1 MSFKPITKS
10 KNGKWKGSGSGSKYA
25 KLNDKGGWGSRKKV
39 SFRKAI
45 PAVVMLFLFLILS
58 IGNYGGPIPFVFGDY
73 NTSFSHTRTNI
84 FTDAQMLGPTST
96 SGPIAFKSKV
106 NATTNA
112 NPATTLALPALS
124 VAVSDT
130 VLIDIFDGGNCA
142 GCFSATDTAG
152 NTYAFKVGTS
162 AAASNSYVLAST
174 VTIASG
180 SDVVTVSTSPNPARI
195 FDAVGIVYSG
205 VTGFG
210 NTATEQ
216 TNFASS
222 GQASTVTIT
231 TSANS
236 VVHEAFFFSGDAAT
250 VTISMTSAQTL
261 RNSDGSGVA
270 AGSHE
275 GLAGSAAVSTE
286 KGGLSPGSNSLSLT
300 ETSTSP
306 SCGTSC
312 HRGHSALELKGSG
325 SPAITDF
332 SKVRWNFN
340 STCVTMSGPNSPEM
354 IFDYALGTTGSG
366 GKNCNSADIAIT
378 KSSFNIQAASG
389 RQMEMVMAWN
399 HIINSPIKNVTVV
412 LRTNGTLPSF
422 TTNYNPFNDI
432 NARMIWQACPAPI
445 CAGGLQSLWILHDNT
460 KTLNQET
467 QGNDLI
473 IKGPDANFN
482 NANAFQNAFQVVL
495 NFTGPINYLQSNSVT
510 NSTNS
515 ASSLQFGE
523 DYFLLVQS
531 QFDTTVVPS
540 GFGDSFVGGQ
550 NPPNGVGDP
559 SFGIWSVPSAC
570 TDPINKVACS
580 LPAAQPVFQFN
591 VLDPSTWGN
600 AIIKGLV
607 WVFLT
612 AIPGGLVIM
621 ISGFF
626 SVLQSGLN
634 FIGNQVGWGN
644 VGDSTFAFFNNVGS
658 FLLTSTPLGWVVTL
672 VKESIDEITAFGS
685 WFGTWTGGLAVAV
698 KDLIFAVPLIGNI
711 VVKIFVFL
719 PTSYILMDLLFWFYY
734 CAEGGLSGMAHW
746 FEWNKWMAFATY
758 GILEKFVNAFLSLIS
773 WLVGKIP
780 TLDGTNLPRL
790 PSIEGGSVPSVR
802 IDLGIPAI
810 RKGDP
815 FSILGFIL
823 GSVFSWLWITSA
835 SGPAGN
841 ALYLG
846 SVTKFSALNPL
857 LFIFVSFAGLMMI
870 PLLPAYLVKITTG
883 ALETEK
889 GAIF

>member
-10 KNGKWKGSGSGSKYA
+10 KNGKWKGSSGSKYA
-25 KLNDKGGWGSRKKV
+25 KFHGKGGGWGQRKSV
-39 SFRKAI
+39 SLRKAV

-58 IGNYGGPIPFVFGDY
+58 IGNYGGPIPFVLGDY

-84 FTDAQMLGPTST
+84 FTDAQFLGPTS
-96 SGPIAFKSKV
+96 SGGPITFNSKV
-106 NATTNA
+106 NGTQPSGTS
-112 NPATTLALPALS
+112 LVLPAIS
-124 VAVSDT
+124 VTSGDT
-130 VLIDIFDGGNCA
+130 IIVNILGVGA
-142 GCFSATDTAG
+142 FSFPVPTDTQG
-152 NTYAFKVGTS
+152 NTYTLRESSGTS
-162 AAASNSYVLAST
+162 SGGGVST
-174 VTIASG
+174 YIYSAPTSTTG
-180 SDVVTVSTSPNPARI
+180 SDTITTSTGGPTRI
-195 FDAVGIVYSG
+195 WNEVAMDYSG

-210 NTATEQ
+210 AIGREQNDNCCDGTGAGTSSVTLTVSATSSFVEEAMGYSAGNTQTLTAT
-216 TNFASS
+216 S
-222 GQASTVTIT
+222 GQT
-231 TSANS
+231 TRNS
-236 VVHEAFFFSGDAAT
+236 VFGTQLSTTKTGVSGSQTYSFSFSTTPTINCTGGGGPCFFS
-250 VTISMTSAQTL
+250 
-261 RNSDGSGVA
+261 
-270 AGSHE
+270 
-275 GLAGSAAVSTE
+275 
-286 KGGLSPGSNSLSLT
+286 
-300 ETSTSP
+300 
-306 SCGTSC
+306 
-312 HRGHSALELKGSG
+312 HSALELTGG
-325 SPAITDF
+325 SPLVSDF

-340 STCVTMSGPNSPEM
+340 STCVTPVGPASPEM

-366 GKNCNSADIAIT
+366 GKNCNSADVAIS
-378 KSSFNIQAASG
+378 KSSFNIQTVSG

-399 HIINSPIKNVTVV
+399 HIINSPLKNVTVI
-412 LRTNGTLPSF
+412 LRTTNGTLPSF

-432 NARMIWQACPAPI
+432 NARLIWQACPAPF
-445 CAGGLQSLWILHDNT
+445 CSGGLQSLWVLHDNT

-482 NANAFQNAFQVVL
+482 NANANQNSFQVVL
-495 NFTGPINYLQSNSVT
+495 NFTGPLNYLQSNSVT

-523 DYFLLVQS
+523 DYYLLVQA
-531 QFDTTVVPS
+531 QFDTTVAPNN
-540 GFGDSFVGGQ
+540 FGASFVGGQ

-559 SFGIWSVPSAC
+559 SFGIWSVPSSC
-570 TDPINKVACS
+570 TDPVNKVACG
-580 LPAAQPVFQFN
+580 LAAAQPVFQFN

-600 AIIKGLV
+600 SIIKGLV

-612 AIPGGLVIM
+612 AIPGGLTIM
-621 ISGFF
+621 VSGFL
-626 SVLQSGLN
+626 SVLQSSLN
-634 FIGNQVGWGN
+634 FIGNQFGWGN
-644 VGDSTFAFFNNVGS
+644 VGDNTFAFFSNVGS
-658 FLLTSTPLGWVVTL
+658 FLLTSTPLGWVATL
-672 VKESIDEITAFGS
+672 ITESIQEVTAFGS

-746 FEWNKWMAFATY
+746 FKWNKWMAFSTY

-773 WLVGKIP
+773 WLISKIP
-780 TLDGTNLPRL
+780 TMDGTNLPHL

-835 SGPAGN
+835 SGPAGSS
-841 ALYLG
+841 LYLG

-889 GAIF
+889 GAVF